1 MPLPFAGYQITVC
14 HIANRQGL
22 ARKSKMKNM
31 QSQAKAKGQL
41 TDIRVI
47 ELGQLIA
54 GAFCR
59 QLMADMIWVPMLS
72 RSSRPAPVTPC
83 GHGGGWGDPCE
94 RDTALVQTDVTHGL
108 VSRQGASVS

>member
-1 MPLPFAGYQITVC
+1 MPFAGYQITVC

-59 QLMADMIWVPMLS
+59 QLMADLGADVIKVEP
-72 RSSRPAPVTPC
+72 PGT
-83 GHGGGWGDPCE
+83 GDPM
-94 RDTALVQTDVTHGL
+94 RAWGRMGR
-108 VSRQGASVS
+108 SM